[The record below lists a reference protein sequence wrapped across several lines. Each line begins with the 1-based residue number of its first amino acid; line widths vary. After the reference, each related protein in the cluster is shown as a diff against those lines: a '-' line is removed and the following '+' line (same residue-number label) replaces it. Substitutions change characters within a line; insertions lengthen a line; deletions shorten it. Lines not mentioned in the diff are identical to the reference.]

1 MWEICDFEETTQ
13 LWTYLDK
20 IMWGLLT
27 SWNVMGSN
35 YFIVSQFCLSLS
47 HQHFL
52 HSFITQIFALLT
64 YIIYISVHIWYVH
77 DILNIIYNT
86 HTQIILLNYNNDI
99 LILTKIIG
107 NYSHL
112 FKFLVLSVSI
122 HVYIYVLCI
131 LKIGTT
137 NQTLKKER
145 YVSYPNPMHSILG
158 T

>member
-1 MWEICDFEETTQ
+1 
-13 LWTYLDK
+13 
-20 IMWGLLT
+20 
-27 SWNVMGSN
+27 MGSN

-64 YIIYISVHIWYVH
+64 YIIYVSAHIWYVH

-122 HVYIYVLCI
+122 HVYIY
-131 LKIGTT
+131 
-137 NQTLKKER
+137 